1 MIGGVFVDVLM
12 CVVMCDVQ
20 FDLLFVE
27 VSGVVDFVKIVQIGL
42 LNGVFWLMLVFVVV
56 DVFVWCDMLVDLL
69 VGVMVQCQFDGVG
82 VIVVIKFDFVVFEWC
97 DVVFDDVCVYVLIDI
112 VVVV

>member
-1 MIGGVFVDVLM
+1 M
-12 CVVMCDVQ
+12 
-20 FDLLFVE
+20 
-27 VSGVVDFVKIVQIGL
+27 
-42 LNGVFWLMLVFVVV
+42 
-56 DVFVWCDMLVDLL
+56 
-69 VGVMVQCQFDGVG
+69 G